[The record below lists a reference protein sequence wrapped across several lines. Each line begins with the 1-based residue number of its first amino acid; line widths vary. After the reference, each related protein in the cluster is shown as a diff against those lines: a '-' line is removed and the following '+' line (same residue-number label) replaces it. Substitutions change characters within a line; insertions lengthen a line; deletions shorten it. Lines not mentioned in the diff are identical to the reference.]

1 MRFWLTLIAAWVST
15 FAAFADN
22 QRVRDLDIAV
32 TLHPSGEISI
42 LETWDV
48 DTGDEITEI
57 YLNRENLGDIRI
69 KDFTVFEADAAG
81 KHFYENVGDWDIHW
95 SRRQKAGRCGI
106 VRKDSGVELCWGIG
120 EYGHHTYHAFYKMT
134 NAVKS
139 LNDYDMLHMQ
149 LVSPGLSAPP
159 EHVTVSISTDE
170 ETLGVRLDTTN
181 TRIWGFGF
189 YGSSYFLE
197 DGSVGFESSEPFQRL
212 SSVIVLLRFNKGI
225 FHSPSVLPVD
235 FQEHLDEAMEG
246 ADFGP
251 RKESASGFHLPSLR
265 GLRSIIK
272 GIGKIIV
279 FLLMFLGIGGTAY
292 ATGTGHVSKRTKK
305 RLLGIAPEA
314 VTWWRDIPMD
324 GNLVAAD
331 YALTRLGEDRK
342 NNALASAL
350 ILRMIY
356 QGHLNVLKDADGKV
370 EISFN
375 GESTGQ
381 DPEDIVAHKLW
392 SMMLKA
398 SGSDQILQQNEFS
411 RWSKRNRKR
420 LYEWTQDITT
430 KGKQVFW
437 DKGWMGFSEKD
448 FSQTGQVE
456 AQHLLGFKKF
466 LQDFTLTGQRE
477 TVEVHLWQEYLVFG
491 ALLGVADKVA
501 AQLKDIDPVLFEKTV
516 GYDFG
521 TFNTILYSTNALAR
535 AITVSNHAY
544 ASSTASGSGGSW
556 GGFGGGTSFGGGGGF
571 SGGGFGGGGR

>member
-22 QRVRDLDIAV
+22 QQVRDLDISV
-32 TLHPSGEISI
+32 TLHPSGEITV

-57 YLNRENLGDIRI
+57 YLNRENLGDIEIR
-69 KDFTVFEADAAG
+69 DFTVFETDGSG
-81 KHFYENVGDWDIHW
+81 KRFYENVGEWDIHW
-95 SRRQKAGRCGI
+95 SHRQKTGRCGI
-106 VRKDSGVELCWGIG
+106 VHKSGGVELCWGIG
-120 EYGHHTYHAFYKMT
+120 AYGHHTYHACYKMT

-139 LNDYDMLHMQ
+139 LNDYDMLHLQ

-170 ETLGVRLDTTN
+170 ETLGVRLDMTN

-251 RKESASGFHLPSLR
+251 VDDDDEYDDDGPYLGGVRRFARAIMKILLFILM
-265 GLRSIIK
+265 GL
-272 GIGKIIV
+272 
-279 FLLMFLGIGGTAY
+279 GGTKAY
-292 ATGTGHVSKRTKK
+292 STGTGHVSKRTKK

-342 NNALASAL
+342 KNALASAM

-356 QGHLNVLKDADGKV
+356 QGQLDVLKDANGKV

-375 GESTGQ
+375 RESTGQ

-392 SMMLKA
+392 VMMHEA
-398 SGSDQILQQNEFS
+398 SGSDQILQENEFS
-411 RWSKRNRKR
+411 AWSKRHRKR
-420 LYEWTQDITT
+420 LFDWTADITT
-430 KGKQVFW
+430 KGKEVFRS
-437 DKGWMGFSEKD
+437 KGWMGYSEKY
-448 FSQTGQVE
+448 FSASGMTE

-477 TVEVHLWQEYLVFG
+477 AVEVHLWQEYLVYG

-521 TFNTILYSTNALAR
+521 TFNTILYSTDSLAR
-535 AITVSNHAY
+535 AITVSNRAY
-544 ASSTASGSGGSW
+544 ASSTASSSGGSW